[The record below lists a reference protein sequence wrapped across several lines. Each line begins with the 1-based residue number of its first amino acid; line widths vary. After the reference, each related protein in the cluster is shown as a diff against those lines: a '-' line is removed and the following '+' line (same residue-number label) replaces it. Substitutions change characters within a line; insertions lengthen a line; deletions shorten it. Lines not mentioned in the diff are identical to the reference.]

1 MLNPAV
7 RAALARHADAF
18 RQALPFRYV
27 VIDNFLQPD
36 TAQALLHSFPGFDA
50 KYALN
55 EMGGTSIVAC
65 SNRQVRDGL
74 SRPPIGS
81 G

>member
-27 VIDNFLQPD
+27 VIDDFLQPE
-36 TAQALLHSFPGFDA
+36 TAKALLQAFPGFDA

-55 EMGGTSIVAC
+55 EMGGTSLV
-65 SNRQVRDGL
+65 SNCVN
-74 SRPPIGS
+74 
-81 G
+81 